1 MEKRPDQKQ
10 RGALMLY
17 HLMNWLDEAYD
28 IPGFGA
34 VDFITT
40 RTALAAATALIISLI
55 IGKNIINWLKS
66 MQLGEVIRDDIGLD
80 SHLSKANTPTMGGV
94 IIILAIVIPALLWMN
109 LFSIYTWMIVF
120 VTIVLGVVGF
130 ADDYIKV
137 VKRDKSGLHGWL
149 KVGGQVFVGL
159 VLGATL
165 YFWPEFTEFNTLST
179 VPFLKNVNIDYAFLG
194 ESAGWIIYIPFVVF
208 IITAVSNSANLTDG
222 LDGLLSGTSAIA
234 GIILGIFAYVSGRV
248 DFSGFLNIMYLPG
261 SGELTIFAA
270 SMVGG
275 CLGFL
280 WYNSHPASVF
290 MGDTGSLALGGAL
303 GALALMIHKELL
315 LPIICGI
322 FMVETLSVIIQT
334 GWFKYTKNKTGEG
347 KRVFLMTPI
356 HHHFE
361 KQGWPESKIVVR
373 FWIIA
378 ILLGIISLL
387 TLKLR

>member
-1 MEKRPDQKQ
+1 
-10 RGALMLY
+10 MLY
-17 HLMNWLDEAYD
+17 HLMNWLDDLYNL
-28 IPGFGA
+28 PGFGA

-40 RTALAAATALIISLI
+40 RTAFAAATALIISLI
-55 IGKNIINWLKS
+55 IGKNIINWLKK

-109 LFSIYTWMIVF
+109 LYSIYTWMIIF
-120 VTIVLGVVGF
+120 VTLVLGIVGF
-130 ADDYIKV
+130 VDDYIKV

-149 KVGGQVFVGL
+149 KIGGQVFVGL

-165 YFWPEFTEFNTLST
+165 YFWPEFQEFNTLST

-194 ESAGWIIYIPFVVF
+194 ESTGWLIYIPLVIF

-334 GWFKYTKNKTGEG
+334 TWFRYTRNKTGTG
-347 KRVFLMTPI
+347 RRVFLMTPI

-373 FWIIA
+373 FWIVA

>member
-1 MEKRPDQKQ
+1 
-10 RGALMLY
+10 MLY
-17 HLMNWLDEAYD
+17 ALLDWLNQHYAP
-28 IPGFGA
+28 PGFGA
-34 VDFITT
+34 FDFITT
-40 RTALAAATALIISLI
+40 RTALAAVTSLIISLI
-55 IGKNIINWLKS
+55 IGKKIIHWLQKL
-66 MQLGEVIRDDIGLD
+66 QLKEVIRDDIGLD

-94 IIILAIVIPALLWMN
+94 IIILATLIPALLWMN
-109 LFSIYTWMIVF
+109 MNSIYTWMIIF
-120 VTIVLGVVGF
+120 VMFVLGIVGF
-130 ADDYIKV
+130 IDDYIKV
-137 VKRDKSGLHGWL
+137 VKKDKSGLHGWF

-159 VLGATL
+159 VLGAAL
-165 YFWPEFTEFNTLST
+165 YFWPAFDDFNTLST
-179 VPFLKNVNIDYAFLG
+179 VPFLKDVNIDYAFMG
-194 ESAGWIIYIPFVVF
+194 EEYGWLIYIPLVIF

-234 GIILGIFAYVSGRV
+234 GVILGIFAYVSGRV
-248 DFSGFLNIMYLPG
+248 DFSNFLDIIYLPG

-270 SMVGG
+270 SLVGA

-290 MGDTGSLALGGAL
+290 MGDTGSLAIGGAM

-334 GWFKYTKNKTGEG
+334 SYFKYTKRKYGEG
-347 KRVFLMTPI
+347 RRVFLMTPI
-356 HHHFE
+356 HHHYE
-361 KQGWPESKIVVR
+361 KKGWAESKIVVR

-378 ILLGIISLL
+378 ILLGILSLL

>member
-1 MEKRPDQKQ
+1 
-10 RGALMLY
+10 MLY
-17 HLMNWLDEAYD
+17 HLMNWLDDLYNL
-28 IPGFGA
+28 PGFGA

-40 RTALAAATALIISLI
+40 RTAFAAATALIISLI
-55 IGKNIINWLKS
+55 IGKKIINWLER
-66 MQLGEVIRDDIGLD
+66 MQLGEVIREDIGLD

-109 LFSIYTWMIVF
+109 LYSIYTWMIIF
-120 VTIVLGVVGF
+120 VTLVLGIVGF
-130 ADDYIKV
+130 VDDYIKV

-149 KVGGQVFVGL
+149 KIGGQVFVGL
-159 VLGATL
+159 VLGAAL
-165 YFWPEFTEFNTLST
+165 YFWPEFQEFNTLST

-194 ESAGWIIYIPFVVF
+194 ESTGWLIYIPLVIF

-222 LDGLLSGTSAIA
+222 LDGLLSGTTAIA

-334 GWFKYTKNKTGEG
+334 GWFRYTRNKTGTG
-347 KRVFLMTPI
+347 RRVFLMTPI

-361 KQGWPESKIVVR
+361 KQEIGRAHV
-373 FWIIA
+373 
-378 ILLGIISLL
+378 
-387 TLKLR
+387 